1 MKEFFNPEPFIRRMD
16 ANNNDLEL
24 PDWIKQLEDLI
35 EDAEAEARL
44 QRRKS

>member
-1 MKEFFNPEPFIRRMD
+1 MTPNPTCEV
-16 ANNNDLEL
+16 EL

>member
-1 MKEFFNPEPFIRRMD
+1 MD
-16 ANNNDLEL
+16 SKDNDLEL
-24 PDWIKQLEDLI
+24 PDWIRQLEDLI

>member
-1 MKEFFNPEPFIRRMD
+1 MD
-16 ANNNDLEL
+16 SNQTHDIKL

-44 QRRKS
+44 ERRKR

>member
-1 MKEFFNPEPFIRRMD
+1 MKQDTNY
-16 ANNNDLEL
+16 DLEL

-44 QRRKS
+44 ERRKR

>member
-1 MKEFFNPEPFIRRMD
+1 MTSNPTYEP
-16 ANNNDLEL
+16 EL

-44 QRRKS
+44 QWRKR